1 MRYEYKTKL
10 VNLRPKDR
18 LNQIAVYDG
27 INDTSTAEFVF
38 NKPIHVKSEGH
49 IALKTAFVP
58 ITFKN
63 VILGVNDRFI
73 LKLYPSVSAGD
84 ADCVF
89 VTVQIP
95 QGQYDTATAL
105 AAAINT
111 VLGGLD
117 TTCAIT
123 DEAGGVLNSYNIAD
137 TAAILSGNLT
147 CAVDTSAKNKHHF
160 KITIPDSVKFA
171 SATIKTKDGGANGE
185 SAALLGMQI
194 MFGLPNNGGS
204 GGDEAVGANAE
215 GRSAHKLIG
224 FSEELSLPVPAGGVN
239 HYQSYPSPVITR
251 TGTAVYSFSS
261 PTLMNVLFT
270 PYIYV
275 RCSLISDAIETT
287 PQGSKVSNLLGKI
300 ALSSSGYGDL
310 QFYEANDN
318 GVEFCIAPQTIQN
331 LTIHLTDADGKNLP
345 LQESNWE
352 MLLAISGE
360 FDF

>member
-1 MRYEYKTKL
+1 MRNEFKTKL
-10 VNLRPKDR
+10 LNLRPKDR
-18 LNQIAVYDG
+18 LNQISVYDG
-27 INDTSTAEFVF
+27 VNDTSVAEFVM
-38 NKPIHVKSEGH
+38 NKPIHIKSEGH
-49 IALKTAFVP
+49 ISLKTAFVP

-63 VILGVNDRFI
+63 VILGYNDRFI
-73 LKLYPSVSAGD
+73 LKLYPTVASGD
-84 ADCVF
+84 SDCVF
-89 VTVQIP
+89 ITVQIP
-95 QGQYDTATAL
+95 QGQYDTASAL

-117 TTCAIT
+117 ATCAIT
-123 DEAGGVLNSYNIAD
+123 DDAGGVLNSYNVAD

-147 CAVDTSAKNKHHF
+147 CSVDTSAKNKHHF
-160 KITIPDSVKFA
+160 KITIPDTVKFA
-171 SATIKTKDGGANGE
+171 SATIKTKDGGVNGE

-194 MFGLPNNGGS
+194 LFGLPNNGGA

-224 FSEELSLPVPAGGVN
+224 FGEESSLPIVAGGVN
-239 HYQSYPSPVITR
+239 NYIPYPNPLITR

-275 RCSLISDAIETT
+275 RCSLISDSIESQ
-287 PQGSKVSNLLGKI
+287 PQGSKISNLLGKI
-300 ALSSSGYGDL
+300 AVSSSGYGDAL
-310 QFYEANDN
+310 FYESNDN
-318 GVEFCIAPQTIQN
+318 GVAFNLAPQAIQN
-331 LTIHLTDADGKNLP
+331 LTIYLTDADGKALP

-352 MLLAISGE
+352 MLLAISAE

>member
-1 MRYEYKTKL
+1 MRNEFKTKL
-10 VNLRPKDR
+10 LNLRPKHR
-18 LNQIAVYDG
+18 LNQVAVYDG
-27 INDTSTAEFVF
+27 VNDTSTAEFVF
-38 NKPIHVKSEGH
+38 NKPIHIKSEGH
-49 IALKTAFVP
+49 ISLKTAFVP
-58 ITFKN
+58 ITYKN
-63 VILGVNDRFI
+63 VILGVNDRFV
-73 LKLYPSVSAGD
+73 LKLYPAVAAGD

-95 QGQYDTATAL
+95 QGQYDTASAL

-117 TTCAIT
+117 ATCAIS
-123 DEAGGVLNSYNIAD
+123 DDAGGVLNSYNVSD

-147 CAVDTSAKNKHHF
+147 CAVDTSAANKHHF
-160 KITIPDSVKFA
+160 KITIPDGVKFA

-194 MFGLPNNGGS
+194 LFGLSDDGGA
-204 GGDEAVGANAE
+204 GAEVAGANAV
-215 GRSAHKLIG
+215 GRSAHTLIG
-224 FSEELSLPVPAGGVN
+224 FSDEYSL
-239 HYQSYPSPVITR
+239 PSPVGAVNYYAAYPQVLQTR

-275 RCSLISDAIETT
+275 RCNLISDSIETK
-287 PQGSKVSNLLGKI
+287 PQGSKVTNLLAKI
-300 ALSSSGYGDL
+300 AVSSSGYGDL

-318 GVEFCIAPQTIQN
+318 GAKFSLAPQTIQN

-352 MLLAISGE
+352 MLLAISGA